1 MTHRPCLPV
10 PRIAAWACAAA
21 IGALLPWPLIASTAL
36 GAAPLPGLQQRIETL
51 IRASGAEVAVAFGTV
66 DGRDSLVLNGDVVF
80 HAASTMKVPVMVELF
95 RQAAAGPL
103 TLDDRITVANRFRSV
118 VDGSPYALEIG
129 DDADA
134 DIYKAIGAER
144 SYRELCDAM
153 ITISSNLATN
163 ILIDRLGAERVMDT
177 MRVYGAGD
185 MVVRRGVEDSKA
197 FAQGL
202 NNTTTARGFY
212 TILMAIARGE
222 AVSAPAS
229 AEMVRILARQQ
240 FRDGIPAGVPP
251 GTTVAHKT
259 GTITRIHHDGGIVMA
274 PRPYVLVVLTRG
286 FADEKASD
294 AVVSAISR
302 AVWAEVAGT
311 AQAGR

>member
-1 MTHRPCLPV
+1 MTHQRSASV
-10 PRIAAWACAAA
+10 PRLTTWAAAAALAAFLPWTPTAIAAQ
-21 IGALLPWPLIASTAL
+21 GGTPV
-36 GAAPLPGLQQRIETL
+36 PGLQQRIEAL

-66 DGRDSLVLNGDVVF
+66 DGRDALMLNGDVVF

-95 RQAAAGPL
+95 RQAEAGRL
-103 TLDDRITVANRFRSV
+103 ALDDRITVANEFKSV
-118 VDGSPYALEIG
+118 VDGSPYSLEIG

-134 DIYKAIGAER
+134 DIYKAIGTER
-144 SYRELCDAM
+144 SYRELCEAM

-163 ILIDRLGAERVMDT
+163 VLIDRLGAARVMDT
-177 MRVYGAGD
+177 MRAYGAGD

-202 NNTTTARGFY
+202 NNTTTARGFS
-212 TILMAIARGE
+212 TILMAIARGG
-222 AVSAPAS
+222 AVSSSAS
-229 AEMVRILARQQ
+229 AEMVRILARQK
-240 FRDGIPAGVPP
+240 FRNGIPAGVPP

-294 AVVSAISR
+294 AVVAAISR
-302 AVWAEVAGT
+302 AVWEDVAGRT
-311 AQAGR
+311 PAGR

>member
-1 MTHRPCLPV
+1 
-10 PRIAAWACAAA
+10 
-21 IGALLPWPLIASTAL
+21 
-36 GAAPLPGLQQRIETL
+36 
-51 IRASGAEVAVAFGTV
+51 
-66 DGRDSLVLNGDVVF
+66 
-80 HAASTMKVPVMVELF
+80 MKVPVMVELF
-95 RQAAAGPL
+95 RRAAAGGL
-103 TLDDRITVANRFRSV
+103 ALDDRITVVNQFTSV
-118 VDGSPYALEIG
+118 ADGSPYSLEIG
-129 DDADA
+129 DDSDA
-134 DIYKAIGAER
+134 DIYKAIGTER
-144 SYRELCDAM
+144 SYRELCEAM

-163 ILIDRLGAERVMDT
+163 VLIDRLGAARVMDT
-177 MRVYGAGD
+177 MREYGAGD

-202 NNTTTARGFY
+202 NNTATARGFH

-222 AVSAPAS
+222 AVSASAS
-229 AEMVRILARQQ
+229 AEMAGILARQT

-294 AVVSAISR
+294 AVVAAISR
-302 AVWAEVAGT
+302 AIWEHVAGGSP
-311 AQAGR
+311 AVR